1 LKIKKGTDFQK
12 AQDKSEVEVHY
23 VGTLENGT
31 KFDSSRDRDDTFK
44 FTLGQ
49 GSVIKGWD
57 VGVKTMK
64 KGEISKFK
72 IRGDYAYG
80 ERGSPPKIPANAT
93 LIFEI
98 ELINWNAIDS
108 EKDITDNKDGGIMK
122 QTIKEGDG
130 WEQPTDGSTVHI
142 HYTVKDSHTDENRE
156 SANLSFIV
164 GDEITFDGFDQAVK
178 KLKKKEV
185 ALFKIRSDYIFNQT
199 GNHDISKGPIVP
211 EETNLHVEIELT
223 DFQKEKESYQ
233 LENHEKIQTAQL
245 KKEEGNNFFKQ
256 GKYSLANKR
265 YKKALS
271 YIQYGEIKD
280 DKNEV
285 DQLKVSCHLNIAA
298 ILLKNKEYSNVISEL
313 KHVLEIEP
321 NNVKALYRRS
331 IALSSTGEFFDAL
344 RDLNKALEIEPQN
357 KEVKREI
364 LHVKQLQKAQDDN
377 DKNLYA
383 KMLQGL

>member
-1 LKIKKGTDFQK
+1 
-12 AQDKSEVEVHY
+12 
-23 VGTLENGT
+23 
-31 KFDSSRDRDDTFK
+31 
-44 FTLGQ
+44 
-49 GSVIKGWD
+49 
-57 VGVKTMK
+57 
-64 KGEISKFK
+64 
-72 IRGDYAYG
+72 
-80 ERGSPPKIPANAT
+80 
-93 LIFEI
+93 
-98 ELINWNAIDS
+98 
-108 EKDITDNKDGGIMK
+108 
-122 QTIKEGDG
+122 
-130 WEQPTDGSTVHI
+130 
-142 HYTVKDSHTDENRE
+142 
-156 SANLSFIV
+156 
-164 GDEITFDGFDQAVK
+164 
-178 KLKKKEV
+178 
-185 ALFKIRSDYIFNQT
+185 
-199 GNHDISKGPIVP
+199 
-211 EETNLHVEIELT
+211 
-223 DFQKEKESYQ
+223 
-233 LENHEKIQTAQL
+233 
-245 KKEEGNNFFKQ
+245 
-256 GKYSLANKR
+256 
-265 YKKALS
+265 LS